1 MCCSIKY
8 SRELSR
14 TTTSFGASFRS
25 DKDSVG
31 RIGAD
36 GTEIIKP
43 KHISAKRLY
52 SMVRPDWIYG
62 VVGTIGAFIAGAQM
76 PLFALGVSQALVA
89 FYMDWDTTRHEV
101 RKISLLF
108 CSAAVL
114 TVIVHAIEHLCF
126 GTMGER
132 LTLRVREMMFSGMFQ
147 LCLIVLF
154 SKALIL
160 HAMFKLEIA
169 YNYFNPSNIS
179 CTCQSPNYWV
189 AEMGSKYFITLLKS
203 TS

>member
-25 DKDSVG
+25 DKESLSRV
-31 RIGAD
+31 GAD
-36 GTEIIKP
+36 GTETVKP
-43 KHISAKRLY
+43 RYVPAGRMY
-52 SMVRPDWIYG
+52 SMVKPDWIYG

-89 FYMDWDTTRHEV
+89 YYMDWDTTRHEIK
-101 RKISLLF
+101 KISLLF
-108 CSAAVL
+108 CGGAVV

-132 LTLRVREMMFSGMFQ
+132 LTLRVREMMFSGMLQ
-147 LCLIVLF
+147 SNLLF
-154 SKALIL
+154 S
-160 HAMFKLEIA
+160 
-169 YNYFNPSNIS
+169 
-179 CTCQSPNYWV
+179 
-189 AEMGSKYFITLLKS
+189 
-203 TS
+203 TSFGYLCYV